1 MQDLTPNQ
9 CADVMRRFPQLE
21 LSYETIAH
29 KKVLHPYNICL
40 AVPPG
45 KKAFLWFTFMGE
57 DDVCLLMEL
66 GREKKVGRI
75 STVSKDAPVKLALN
89 TLFYG
94 TIWVPDESKP
104 DQRYFLIEDA
114 FFSEGIPLKKLM
126 FSEKLGF
133 IESIIRSVQ
142 TSSLLPVYLPVM
154 WRKEDQIDDAVIPAT
169 YINKIPYPIHHLQY
183 RSLTTVAPFLNVS
196 LAKKIGAPPTTDKTE
211 ELMALMIP
219 PPTPQYD
226 FGKPQ
231 YKMPTV
237 FEIKADLQ
245 FDIYHLYAFGAK
257 SKREY
262 YGLAYI
268 PNYKTSVLMNG
279 IFRKIKENKSLDYI
293 EESDDEDDFQDMRI
307 DKYVDLKKTAV
318 MECMFHSKFKRWV
331 PARQIPG
338 HPGGKIVHIGKLCR

>member
-21 LSYETIAH
+21 LSYETVAH

-75 STVSKDAPVKLALN
+75 SVIGKDMPVKLALN

-94 TIWVPDESKP
+94 TIWVPEESP

-126 FSEKLGF
+126 LSEKLGF
-133 IESIIRSVQ
+133 VDSIMTSVQ
-142 TSSLLPVYLPVM
+142 TSCKIPVYLPVM

-169 YINKIPYPIHHLQY
+169 HMNKIPYPIHHLQY
-183 RSLTTVAPFLNVS
+183 RSLNTIAPFLNVS
-196 LAKKIGAPPTTDKTE
+196 LAKKIGSPSNTDKTE

-219 PPTPQYD
+219 PPSPQYD

-231 YKMPTV
+231 YRMPTV

-318 MECMFHSKFKRWV
+318 MECMFHPKFKRWV

>member
-29 KKVLHPYNICL
+29 KKVLYPYNICL

-75 STVSKDAPVKLALN
+75 SVVGKDVPVKLALN

-94 TIWVPDESKP
+94 TIWIPDESKP

-114 FFSEGIPLKKLM
+114 FFSEGVPLKKLM

-133 IESIIRSVQ
+133 IESIMASVQ
-142 TSSLLPVYLPVM
+142 TSCKIPVYLPVM
-154 WRKEDQIDDAVIPAT
+154 WRKDDQIDDAVIPAT
-169 YINKIPYPIHHLQY
+169 HVSKIPYPIHHLQY
-183 RSLTTVAPFLNVS
+183 RSLTTVAPFLNIS
-196 LAKKIGAPPTTDKTE
+196 LAKKIGAPPATE
-211 ELMALMIP
+211 DLMALMIP
-219 PPTPQYD
+219 PPSPQYD

-279 IFRKIKENKSLDYI
+279 IFRNIKENKSLDYI

-318 MECMFHSKFKRWV
+318 MECMFHPKFKRWV

>member
-40 AVPPG
+40 AIPPG

-75 STVSKDAPVKLALN
+75 STVSKDVPVKLALN

-114 FFSEGIPLKKLM
+114 FFTEGVPLKKLM

-211 ELMALMIP
+211 DLMALMIP
-219 PPTPQYD
+219 PPSPQYD

-293 EESDDEDDFQDMRI
+293 EESDDEEDFQDMRI
-307 DKYVDLKKTAV
+307 DKYVDLKKTAT
-318 MECMFHSKFKRWV
+318 MECMFHPKFKRWV

>member
-1 MQDLTPNQ
+1 
-9 CADVMRRFPQLE
+9 
-21 LSYETIAH
+21 
-29 KKVLHPYNICL
+29 
-40 AVPPG
+40 
-45 KKAFLWFTFMGE
+45 MGE
-57 DDVCLLMEL
+57 DDVCLIMEL

-75 STVSKDAPVKLALN
+75 SVVGKDVPIKLALN

-104 DQRYFLIEDA
+104 DHRYFLIEDA

-142 TSSLLPVYLPVM
+142 TSSQLPVYLPVM
-154 WRKEDQIDDAVIPAT
+154 WRKDDQIDDAVIPAT

-196 LAKKIGAPPTTDKTE
+196 LAKKIGAPPASED
-211 ELMALMIP
+211 LMALMIP
-219 PPTPQYD
+219 PPSPQCD

-231 YKMPTV
+231 YKLPTV
-237 FEIKADLQ
+237 FEVKADLQ

-318 MECMFHSKFKRWV
+318 MECMFHPKFKRWV

>member
-40 AVPPG
+40 AIPPG

-75 STVSKDAPVKLALN
+75 SIVSKDAPVKLSLN

-94 TIWVPDESKP
+94 TIWIPDESKP
-104 DQRYFLIEDA
+104 DQRYFLIEDV

-126 FSEKLGF
+126 LSEKLGF
-133 IESIIRSVQ
+133 IDSIIASVQ
-142 TSSLLPVYLPVM
+142 TSCKIPVYLPVM
-154 WRKEDQIDDAVIPAT
+154 WRKEDQLDDTVIPAT
-169 YINKIPYPIHHLQY
+169 HINKIPYPIHHLQY

-196 LAKKIGAPPTTDKTE
+196 FAKKIGAAPVSEDP
-211 ELMALMIP
+211 MALMIP
-219 PPTPQYD
+219 PPSPQYD

-279 IFRKIKENKSLDYI
+279 IFRTIKENKSLDYI

-307 DKYVDLKKTAV
+307 DKYVDLKKTAT
-318 MECMFHSKFKRWV
+318 MECMFHPKFKRWV